1 MTIRPDAL
9 ILVRMEI
16 KGSEVILTVDEQV
29 ATGLP
34 SPVPVEQVNTVE
46 LLDQL
51 YARENGLLAMRG
63 ADDDELTHA
72 ERASIPEKFEQ
83 LEKDRVLIVGLVS
96 QMTVHGVERA
106 LRNR

>member
-1 MTIRPDAL
+1 MTQGPEPL

-16 KGSEVILTVDEQV
+16 KGSEVILTAEEQV

-34 SPVPVEQVNTVE
+34 SPVPVEQVDTVE

-72 ERASIPEKFEQ
+72 ERASIPEKSDQ
-83 LEKDRVLIVGLVS
+83 LEKDRILIIGLVS
-96 QMTVHGVERA
+96 QMTVHGIERA